1 MPRRFP
7 AVRVRALLRRFVLWN
22 KSLCLALTP
31 RRYQPDR
38 LYRRYDRL
46 VAAVV
51 AQRAGQTILDV
62 GAGKWS
68 SYAAALASKNACT
81 FIGLDLDAAELG
93 QNRFL
98 DRCLL
103 ADAASA
109 IPLRDGSVDVVI
121 SRATVEH
128 FRDNRRFL
136 ADVDR
141 VLRPGGRL
149 LCVFAG
155 RNAPFALLNR
165 LLPAPVSR
173 ALIDRLMPDRKE
185 HLGFPAH
192 YDRTTFR
199 GFSRLLGAAGFRIEA
214 AEVHY
219 FSSNYFAFFLPVY
232 ALSLLGDALRACLGI
247 KAIASYYLFVAT
259 KQAVP

>member
-1 MPRRFP
+1 M
-7 AVRVRALLRRFVLWN
+7 LRWFVLWN

-46 VAAVV
+46 VAALV
-51 AQRAGQTILDV
+51 ARREGQTVLDI

-68 SYAAALASKNACT
+68 SYEAALGSRNQCC
-81 FIGLDLDAAELG
+81 FIGLDLDGAELQ

-98 DRCLL
+98 DRCVL
-103 ADAASA
+103 ADAAQA
-109 IPLRDGSVDVVI
+109 IPLPPESVDVVI
-121 SRATVEH
+121 SRATIEH
-128 FRDNRRFL
+128 ISDNGRLL
-136 ADVDR
+136 ANVGR

-165 LLPAPVSR
+165 LLPARISR
-173 ALIDRLMPDRKE
+173 FLIDRLMPDRME
-185 HLGFPAH
+185 HLGFPTH

-199 GFSRLLGAAGFRIEA
+199 GFSGLLAGAGFEVED

-232 ALSLLGDALRACLGI
+232 AVSILADALRALLGI
-247 KAIASYYLFVAT
+247 KAIASYYLFVAV
-259 KQAVP
+259 KDAAR